1 MEEFKK
7 KIEDSE
13 FTFKLV
19 REGADEVF
27 LVHVDGGQSFRMIID
42 DDGNWG
48 IWQQVPSWIMKLETN
63 LGQAIGEHYP

>member
-7 KIEDSE
+7 RIEDTE
-13 FTFKLV
+13 FSFKYT

-27 LVHVDGGQSFRMIID
+27 LVHVEGQSFRMIID

-48 IWQQVPSWIMKLETN
+48 IWQQVPSWIGKLEKE
-63 LGQAIGEHYP
+63 LGQAIEEHHS